1 MLSAEYIAIVSAS
14 FIGLLLA
21 VCKSIRMSRCAEIDC
36 CFGAIKV
43 KRDVLDKDEIA
54 LELEKKT
61 GEP

>member
-1 MLSAEYIAIVSAS
+1 MIAGTEIGIISAS
-14 FIGLLLA
+14 FIAVLLA
-21 VCKSIRMSRCAEIDC
+21 VCKSLRMSRCAEIDC

-43 KRDVLDKDEIA
+43 KRDIYSKEEIA